1 MNLKTSIF
9 RGLSKLN
16 KLVLPNYTKKGLD
29 LQKASKLQ
37 LAIIAWKTWVT
48 KHAATNPNQK
58 LLSN

>member
-48 KHAATNPNQK
+48 KRAATNPNQK